1 MVLVEIFNKRVC
13 EEVVFRRYRTALASS
28 PVHILLLPS
37 KAHVVISKAQYD
49 LYTIPSCFSYRKIQT
64 LFTRKKYQIFRK
76 KHGQRISKLGHKI
89 LRLKENLNKTK
100 QRTSKSE
107 T

>member
-13 EEVVFRRYRTALASS
+13 EEVVFRRYRTALVSS

-37 KAHVVISKAQYD
+37 KAHVVISKAEYY

-64 LFTRKKYQIFRK
+64 LFTRKNIKSLEI
-76 KHGQRISKLGHKI
+76 IIGHKI
-89 LRLKENLNKTK
+89 LRLKKLNETK
-100 QRTSKSE
+100 QRTSNLPKALKRE